1 MEVLIVGIITL
12 FLYATADS
20 VEAKKRILN
29 HSILMLFILIGI
41 IVVTEYI
48 PWEKLI

>member
-1 MEVLIVGIITL
+1 MEVLILGIIAW
-12 FLYATADS
+12 FLYASADS

-29 HSILMLFILIGI
+29 QMLFILIGI

-48 PWEKLI
+48 PW